1 MVLFG
6 FMVVASFAEVLTIG
20 AIVPFLGVLIAPERL
35 FDNELGRVIFSS
47 LSLSEPDQLLLPI
60 TFLFVFFALF
70 SGGTRLC
77 LLWLQIRLGYSI
89 GADLSLSIYRL
100 TLYQPY
106 AVHLGRN
113 SSELIAT
120 ISSKADVIVH
130 SAILPV
136 LVLASSC
143 LMASLILLTLI
154 MIAPM
159 MALLSFG
166 GFGLIYGVVALF
178 TKKTLQENSRVANRE
193 STNVIKAL
201 QEGLGGIRDVL
212 LDGTQEI
219 YCAFYKKADMP
230 LRRARA
236 NIQVISNSP
245 RFAIEALGMALI
257 AGLAYVL
264 ATRSEGLAGAIPLL
278 GALTL
283 GAQRLLPIL
292 QQSYQTWSG
301 VKGSQHILLDALDLL
316 GQPKPAYADHPN
328 FETLVFQKSV
338 HLKQLCFS
346 YAGVKRPAI
355 IDIELNIPKGSR
367 IGFIGSTGSGKST
380 LLDVVMG
387 LLSPTKGSILV
398 DGIEVTAA
406 NNRAWQSHI
415 AHVPQAIFLSDSSI
429 AENIAFGVPPNQI
442 DYVRIKRVIEL
453 AQLTETLEKLP
464 LGFNTSVGERGVRL
478 SGGQRQRIG
487 IARALYKKADVI
499 VFDEATSALDN
510 ETESAV
516 ISAIAGL
523 SSELTILM
531 VAHRLTTLKNCTQIV
546 ELSDGRIKRIGSY
559 ADIIGN

>member
-1 MVLFG
+1 
-6 FMVVASFAEVLTIG
+6 MVVASFAEVLTIG

-35 FDNELGRVIFSS
+35 FDNEFARVIFSS
-47 LSLSEPDQLLLPI
+47 LSLSDPEQLLLPI
-60 TFLFVFFALF
+60 TCLFVFFALF
-70 SGGTRLC
+70 SGGARLC

-106 AVHLGRN
+106 SVHLGRN

-178 TKKTLQENSRVANRE
+178 TKKTLQENGRVANRE
-193 STNVIKAL
+193 SSNVIKAL

-257 AGLAYVL
+257 ACLAYAL

-316 GQPKPAYADHPN
+316 GQPKPAHVDNPN
-328 FETLVFQKSV
+328 FKALVFQKSV
-338 HLKQLCFS
+338 YLNQICFS
-346 YAGVKRPAI
+346 YAGIKRQAV
-355 IDIELNIPKGSR
+355 IDIELNILKGSR

-387 LLSPTKGSILV
+387 LLSPTRGSIVV
-398 DGIEVTAA
+398 DGIEVTPA
-406 NNRAWQSHI
+406 NNRAWQNHI

-429 AENIAFGVPPNQI
+429 ADNIAFGVPQNQI
-442 DYVRIKRVIEL
+442 DYSRIKRVIEL
-453 AQLTETLEKLP
+453 AQLTETIEKLP
-464 LGFNTSVGERGVRL
+464 LGFDTPVGERGVRL

-546 ELSDGRIKRIGSY
+546 ELSEGRIKRIGSY
-559 ADIIGN
+559 ADIIGS